1 MVLLKPFFSSFS
13 VSAIDKAQAICLF
26 YVDITVIYV
35 YFVWLPKKVSSGGIV
50 ASAVS

>member
-1 MVLLKPFFSSFS
+1 MVLVKPFFSSFS
-13 VSAIDKAQAICLF
+13 VSAKAICLF

-50 ASAVS
+50 ASAMS